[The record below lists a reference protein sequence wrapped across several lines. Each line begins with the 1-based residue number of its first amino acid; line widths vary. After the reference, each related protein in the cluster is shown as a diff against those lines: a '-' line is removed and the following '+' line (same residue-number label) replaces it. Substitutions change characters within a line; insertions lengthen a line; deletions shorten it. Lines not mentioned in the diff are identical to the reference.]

1 MEYEDIS
8 ERIGGDIQ
16 KKILEKYVEVFDIP
30 DTVDIWFEGVKKLAE
45 ELGVKAGEVAMI
57 LRVAITKR
65 TKSPDLYQIISVLG
79 KEKATERLEKYI
91 SKVI

>member
-1 MEYEDIS
+1 MKIS
-8 ERIGGDIQ
+8 LREIQ
-16 KKILEKYVEVFDIP
+16 KNILEKYLEVFEISDSVE
-30 DTVDIWFEGVKKLAE
+30 TWFGGVKKLAE
-45 ELGVKAGEVAMI
+45 ELGVKAGEVAMV

-79 KEKATERLEKYI
+79 KEKVTERLERYI